1 MKRILAIL
9 LVILFSLTLFASCNK
24 KQESTSPSSP
34 SSLPS
39 SSAPS
44 PAPELS
50 TSLPQGTSPEDVEA
64 EPVKIPFGLYKI
76 TSSDGK
82 VLGYD
87 NTNTP
92 GYEETDYKRTCWT
105 VESFLDA
112 KGRRGYTLYAG
123 DLPSFALTA
132 QKALPGG
139 TTKVF
144 QSSAVNPE
152 KKQLFYLEEYE
163 DGTFALKSA
172 VNPIFAL
179 AATDETPSLALF
191 AEAGEEIKWKFEP
204 LTEGCDRYVEWRSVN
219 GLFTVRMGPDILR
232 RARISSERM
241 QEWANQMENVYYS
254 YVELTGF
261 VPYQH
266 IIFKAYE
273 GEEYPG
279 YVMGNYMVISA
290 DKDFMYTDLG
300 KMAQRDTMGVTD
312 YNFLLLHEMGH
323 MFDWGRQ
330 WDFEGEAMTDIKVS
344 YALYDNPEAVAAP
357 SEFGA
362 KEYFNGQNINECYN
376 ECAGNKPM
384 NGTYNIFRTAAIFTE
399 FGQMDNWETM
409 KKTYHW
415 FEESGWKAQNN
426 TEMLEKYVEK
436 LSEFSGKDIRSMIAD
451 KEWETIV
458 AKTQG

>member
-1 MKRILAIL
+1 MKRTLAL
-9 LVILFSLTLFASCNK
+9 LLTLLFALTLFASCNK
-24 KQESTSPSSP
+24 DKTEDPSTPSTP
-34 SSLPS
+34 S
-39 SSAPS
+39 
-44 PAPELS
+44 PELS
-50 TSLPQGTSPEDVEA
+50 TTLPQGTSPEDVEA

-76 TSSDGK
+76 TSTDGK

-105 VESFLDA
+105 VESFVDA
-112 KGRRGYTLYAG
+112 KGRRGYVLYAG

-144 QSSAVNPE
+144 PASASNPD
-152 KKQLFYLEEYE
+152 KKQLFYLEDFG

-179 AATDETPSLALF
+179 AAGSASPELALF
-191 AEAGEEIKWKFEP
+191 EGAGNEIRWKFEE
-204 LTEGCDRYVEWRSVN
+204 LTGGCDRYMEWKSTN
-219 GLFTVRMGPDILR
+219 GLFTVRMGPEILK
-232 RARISSERM
+232 RARVTDERM
-241 QEWANQMENVYYS
+241 KQWADQMENTYRS

-273 GEEYPG
+273 AEEYPG
-279 YVMGNYMVISA
+279 YVMGDYMVISA
-290 DKDFMYTDLG
+290 DMTFTYTDLG
-300 KMAQRDTMGVTD
+300 KMAQRDKMGVID
-312 YNFLLLHEMGH
+312 YNFLMLHEMGH

-344 YALYDNPEAVAAP
+344 YVLYDNPEAVAAP

-362 KEYFNGQNINECYN
+362 KDYFNGSNINECYN
-376 ECAGNKPM
+376 KVSGNKKM
-384 NGTYNIFRTAAIFTE
+384 NGTYDIFRTAAIFTE
-399 FGQMDNWETM
+399 FGQMDGWQAMT
-409 KKTYHW
+409 KTYHW
-415 FEESGWKAQNN
+415 FQESGWKAQNN

-436 LSEFSGKDIRSMIAD
+436 LSEYAGKDIRSMID
-451 KEWETIV
+451 EKEWNTMV
-458 AKTQG
+458 TRTQG

>member
-1 MKRILAIL
+1 MKRIIAL
-9 LVILFSLTLFASCNK
+9 LLTLLFALTLFASCGGK
-24 KQESTSPSSP
+24 STTEE
-34 SSLPS
+34 
-39 SSAPS
+39 SAPS
-44 PAPELS
+44 IPSPELS
-50 TSLPQGTSPEDVEA
+50 TSLPQGTSTEDVEA

-82 VLGYD
+82 VLCYD

-92 GYEETDYKRTCWT
+92 CYDETLYKRTCWT

-123 DLPSFALTA
+123 DLPQNAMSV
-132 QKALPGG
+132 QKAMPGG

-144 QSSAVNPE
+144 PASATNPE
-152 KKQLFYLEEYE
+152 KKQRFYVEEFE
-163 DGTFALKSA
+163 DGTFALKSV

-179 AATDETPSLALF
+179 ASTDEAPSLVLAE
-191 AEAGEEIKWKFEP
+191 EAGNEIRWKFEP
-204 LTEGCDRYVEWRSVN
+204 LTEGCDRYLEWRSS
-219 GLFTVRMGPDILR
+219 GGIFTVRMGPDILKK
-232 RARISSERM
+232 ARVTDERM
-241 QEWANQMENVYYS
+241 KQWADQMEKVYYS
-254 YVELTGF
+254 YIELTGF

-279 YVMGNYMVISA
+279 YVMGDYMVISA
-290 DKDFMYTDLG
+290 DMNFMYTDIG
-300 KMAQRDTMGVTD
+300 KMAQRDKMDVID
-312 YNFLLLHEMGH
+312 YNFLMLHEMGH

-362 KEYFNGQNINECYN
+362 KDYFNGSNINECYN
-376 ECAGNKPM
+376 KLSGNKKM
-384 NGTYNIFRTAAIFTE
+384 NGTYDIFRTAAIFTE

-436 LSEFSGKDIRSMIAD
+436 LSEFSGKDIRSMID
-451 KEWETIV
+451 EKEWATMV
-458 AKTQG
+458 ARTQQ